1 MWHIGKST
9 RRAALTLAIGGAF
22 AATAVAPAAAEPA
35 NKHTQTVTNSC
46 GTVTF
51 QVGTHNLINWFT
63 LDSSVFVGLGFNF
76 IVDGEIEASNP
87 PPPGQA
93 GRLESCDFI
102 VVDEEGIVSN
112 FQIVGFRTPRS
123 R

>member
-9 RRAALTLAIGGAF
+9 RRAALTLAIAGAL
-22 AATAVAPAAAEPA
+22 AATAVAPAASAPA

-63 LDSSVFVGLGFNF
+63 LEHSIFVGLGFNF
-76 IVDGEIEASNP
+76 IVDGVIVDSNP
-87 PPPGQA
+87 VPPGQA

-102 VVDEEGIVSN
+102 VVDGGHVLN